1 VIDGADPTADPVT
14 ISKHGAPLI
23 APDAHAAIAAALLPV
38 ATLVTPNAYEAA
50 ALVGRELRTLA
61 DARDA
66 ARQLVDRGARAA
78 LVKCGQLDGPP
89 VDVLATRDGEVVALA
104 GEGAGRTRGTARLP
118 YAAAITARATAT
130 RVDRGGEG
138 VADPRALH
146 GAPQSQLRT

>member
-1 VIDGADPTADPVT
+1 MIDGADPTADPVT

-23 APDAHAAIAAALLPV
+23 APDAHAAIADALLPV

-50 ALVGRELRTLA
+50 ALVGRELRALA
-61 DARDA
+61 DARDV

-89 VDVLATRDGEVVALA
+89 VDVLATRDGEVVELA
-104 GEGAGRTRGTARLP
+104 GEGRDALVARHGCT

-130 RVDRGGEG
+130 RGDRGGEG
-138 VADPRALH
+138 VADPRAPH
-146 GAPQSQLRT
+146 EAPQIQLRT